1 MKIPTESFLIFVP
14 RQNGHA
20 QVSLTILH
28 DRQDFPS
35 DVLLSASTKF
45 LSSWKNLSDKAEV
58 IISETDLLIFL
69 LETEI
74 RRGTFHV

>member
-14 RQNGHA
+14 RKNGHVR
-20 QVSLTILH
+20 VSLTILH
-28 DRQDFPS
+28 DRRDFPR

-45 LSSWKNLSDKAEV
+45 LSGWKNLSDKAEV